1 MASALPVLKAA
12 VLSALF
18 GAGLPAPM
26 LAGPI
31 ADKAA
36 EVEAMLDAGDSA
48 GAAAAIAE
56 VYAQV
61 WEASP
66 ALGIR
71 QAVLVTEAAAGVGV
85 YNPRPTNTFK
95 AGEPILIYAEPTGY
109 GYGTPAEG
117 LYAMGFGV
125 DLKVVS
131 ETGEILGE
139 IPDLTQ
145 VELNSRNQNREFQ
158 ANITYTLT
166 GIAPG
171 RYVLQTTLKD
181 KYSAKTGMFETA
193 IEIIEGTYEPP
204 KVINTTINT
213 EMTTTG
219 STSEINTTIESN
231 E

>member
-12 VLSALF
+12 DLSAF
-18 GAGLPAPM
+18 HGAGQPAPM

-36 EVEAMLDAGDSA
+36 EVEALLDAGDSA
-48 GAAAAIAE
+48 GAAAAIGE

-193 IEIIEGTYEPP
+193 IEIIE
-204 KVINTTINT
+204 
-213 EMTTTG
+213 
-219 STSEINTTIESN
+219 
-231 E
+231 

>member
-181 KYSAKTGMFETA
+181 KYSAKTGTFETA
-193 IEIIEGTYEPP
+193 IEIIE
-204 KVINTTINT
+204 
-213 EMTTTG
+213 
-219 STSEINTTIESN
+219 
-231 E
+231 